1 MFYSE
6 QVKTVFSAI
15 YSTANQLGAKA
26 SAAQGRDVTK
36 HFSEIVSLMC
46 TTLILGRPM
55 FSTNNVKLSYIVAR
69 SIEVCD
75 GRGRMAKES
84 ICANS

>member
-15 YSTANQLGAKA
+15 YATANQLGAKA

-36 HFSEIVSLMC
+36 HLSEIVSLMNFLD
-46 TTLILGRPM
+46 TG
-55 FSTNNVKLSYIVAR
+55 SAHVQY
-69 SIEVCD
+69 
-75 GRGRMAKES
+75 
-84 ICANS
+84 